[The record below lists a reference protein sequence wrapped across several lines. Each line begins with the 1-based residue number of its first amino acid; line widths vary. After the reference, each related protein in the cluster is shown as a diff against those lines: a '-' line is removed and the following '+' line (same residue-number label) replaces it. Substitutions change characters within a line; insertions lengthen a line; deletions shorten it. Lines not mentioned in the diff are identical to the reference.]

1 MEQEQPTTTNWD
13 LDTDE
18 IASVASEDLYENRP
32 NRWTGPK
39 STWREFTKEERLL
52 WRSMQQLVDRDLAVQ
67 LYDAFALKRQGRDQ
81 TTAQSLAVRT
91 VCRIHDVASRC
102 TIFSGGHKTRCL

>member
-1 MEQEQPTTTNWD
+1 MEENQPTNWD

-18 IASVASEDLYENRP
+18 IASVTSEDLYENRP

-39 STWREFTKEERLL
+39 STWREFTREERLL
-52 WRSMQQLVDRDLAVQ
+52 WRSMQQLVDKDLAVH

-81 TTAQSLAVRT
+81 ATAQSLTVKT
-91 VCRIHDVASRC
+91 VCRIHNVVFRC
-102 TIFSGGHKTRCL
+102 AIFWGGYNKRRL